1 VSPSAADRSD
11 RRQFLGRLAGGAFAA
26 GLGMSVVPRALRA
39 EPREPGRPTPRAA
52 REPWDDSWVGR
63 ITGWHRQV
71 FDAPDAAEGTVLHQA
86 RVFMQGYADV
96 YGTSDADTT
105 AVLVIRHKA
114 VPMVLDDA
122 AWDRY
127 ELGKRLK
134 VKDPASG
141 KDARRNPFLNAN
153 VKDDDKYSMLW
164 PDGGLDTL
172 IRRGAVV
179 VACNMAMNAFASAV
193 IEKKDRV
200 DHAEAM
206 RRATAAMLQGV
217 TLVPSGIF
225 GVARAEEAGC
235 HYIRAT

>member
-1 VSPSAADRSD
+1 MPVPGSPPADR
-11 RRQFLGRLAGGAFAA
+11 RAFLRNLMGGAAA
-26 GLGMSVVPRALRA
+26 AALGVSADANALPARPRTA
-39 EPREPGRPTPRAA
+39 PTRVA

-63 ITGWHRQV
+63 ITGWHKQV
-71 FDAPDAAEGTVLHQA
+71 FDAPEVAEGTVLHQA

-114 VPMVLDDA
+114 IPIALDDSM
-122 AWDRY
+122 WDRY
-127 ELGKRLK
+127 ELGKEVK
-134 VKDPASG
+134 VKDPATG

-153 VKDDDKYSMLW
+153 DKGDDKNSLVW

-172 IRRGAVV
+172 VRRGAVV
-179 VACNMAMNAFASAV
+179 LVCNMALNGFASAV
-193 IEKKDRV
+193 IEKKDKV

-206 RRATAAMLQGV
+206 KRAKAGLLPGAV
-217 TLVPSGIF
+217 LVPTGVF